1 MSQVFRMK
9 STRLPGD
16 SLRQRQTEW
25 KVWYEGVPERIA
37 NFYTNWIRQHT
48 ANGRFWGNMD
58 QDQLA
63 DVVHMPL
70 AGDIAATSA
79 NLLFSEPPEFG
90 IDEANREANRRMEGF
105 ITQNKINQR
114 LLHAGELCAA
124 MGGVYLK
131 IDIEPDEDYPVLTVR
146 YPEHTEPEFRANG
159 DLKRVRFSRIV
170 HDEKTYRLYELREM
184 VEGAMVVTLSM
195 FELKD
200 SGKDGKP
207 VDLSASEETKDLQPQ
222 VTYPDMQGLGAVYIP
237 NSLPNR
243 MFPESDEGI
252 SDFAQS
258 ISLLDSLDEAWT
270 SWMND
275 LTLGKGK
282 TFVDQ
287 ELLKSIKG
295 DSRYDPHQRAYIQVD
310 MAAGKMGEGYKP
322 IESVQHDIRVEEHM
336 QTCSSLVTEIITRCG
351 YSPQSFGIGIE
362 GRAESGTAI
371 RLRERKSMLLRQ
383 KKARYWVAGL
393 KELLYDMQLMDW
405 KSGKASPYTPA
416 EVEISLGDSIITDPK
431 EISETVRNLKQAASI
446 STQAAVEMA
455 HPDWGEVQVKEEVKR
470 ILQEEGLALP
480 NEQIGG

>member
-16 SLRQRQTEW
+16 SLRQRQSEW
-25 KVWYEGVPERIA
+25 KVWYEGTPERIS
-37 NFYTNWIRQHT
+37 NFYTNWVRQHT

-58 QDQLA
+58 QNQLA

-70 AGDIAATSA
+70 AGDIASTSA

-90 IDEANREANRRMEGF
+90 IDESKTQANRRLKGF
-105 ITQNKINQR
+105 VTQNKINQR

-131 IDIEPDEDYPVLTVR
+131 IDIEQDEEFPVLTVR
-146 YPEHTEPEFRANG
+146 YPENTEPEFRANG
-159 DLKRVRFSRIV
+159 DLRRVRFSRIV

-184 VEGAMVVTLSM
+184 SGNDLIVSLSM
-195 FELKD
+195 FHVKE
-200 SGKDGKP
+200 SGEDGKQVP
-207 VDLSASEETKDLQPQ
+207 LSAAEETEGLAPQ
-222 VTYPDMQGLGAVYIP
+222 VTYPDMSGLGAVYIP

-252 SDFAQS
+252 SDYAQS

-287 ELLKSIKG
+287 EILRSMGEGK
-295 DSRYDPHQRAYIQVD
+295 RYDPHQRAYIKVD

-351 YSPQSFGIGIE
+351 YSPQSFGLGIE

-393 KELLYDMQLMDW
+393 KDLLFDMQGMDW
-405 KSGKASPYTPA
+405 KSGKSPSYEPA
-416 EVEISLGDSIITDPK
+416 EVEVSLGDSIITDPK

-446 STQAAVEMA
+446 STQTAVEMA
-455 HPDWGEVQVKEEVKR
+455 HPDWGTVQVQEEVQR

-480 NEQIGG
+480 DNQIGG